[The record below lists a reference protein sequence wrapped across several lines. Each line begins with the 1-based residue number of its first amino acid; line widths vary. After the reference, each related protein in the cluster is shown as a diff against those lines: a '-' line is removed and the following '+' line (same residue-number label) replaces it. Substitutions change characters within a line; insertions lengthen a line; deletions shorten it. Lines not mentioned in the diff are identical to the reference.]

1 MVSFYASCYSAL
13 FGATSSWHLN
23 MVGCHAPPSC
33 LAALLPYCLTGAL
46 KATFAF
52 SCFSIEQPLDL
63 SHCARCLLLA
73 ACCMRHTA
81 HCRWNVDCS
90 TALYLHWRTHTQKG
104 AACNDRQS
112 WWRHGLAGCMPRC
125 PMPRALHCVS
135 CTSHWD
141 FLPGEPAE
149 QQAEIISLFSG
160 TRAYGKYDST
170 HTHPHTRTPRQL
182 QSVSVWNAYFNV
194 CAAYLHVHSSRWACP
209 ILTQL

>member
-1 MVSFYASCYSAL
+1 
-13 FGATSSWHLN
+13 
-23 MVGCHAPPSC
+23 MVGCHAPTSC

-63 SHCARCLLLA
+63 SHCAWCLLLA

-90 TALYLHWRTHTQKG
+90 TALYLHWLIHTHTHTLKRVLHAMTGSHDGDTAWRG
-104 AACNDRQS
+104 A
-112 WWRHGLAGCMPRC
+112 C
-125 PMPRALHCVS
+125 PVAPCLVPCIVCHAHPIETSCRAS
-135 CTSHWD
+135 
-141 FLPGEPAE
+141 E

-170 HTHPHTRTPRQL
+170 HTHPHTRTPRRL

>member
-1 MVSFYASCYSAL
+1 MH
-13 FGATSSWHLN
+13 G
-23 MVGCHAPPSC
+23 
-33 LAALLPYCLTGAL
+33 
-46 KATFAF
+46 
-52 SCFSIEQPLDL
+52 
-63 SHCARCLLLA
+63 
-73 ACCMRHTA
+73 ACCLRHTA

-90 TALYLHWRTHTQKG
+90 TALYLHWLTYTHTQTG

-141 FLPGEPAE
+141 FLPGEHGE

-170 HTHPHTRTPRQL
+170 HTPAHLDSCGVCQCGMPISMFVLHICTFIRPGELAPFWVSCNTSHASTLCAHKSALWGVYLP
-182 QSVSVWNAYFNV
+182 SVISPLLALCVISPNGRASKLIALLCSASVNCQQIVN
-194 CAAYLHVHSSRWACP
+194 
-209 ILTQL
+209 